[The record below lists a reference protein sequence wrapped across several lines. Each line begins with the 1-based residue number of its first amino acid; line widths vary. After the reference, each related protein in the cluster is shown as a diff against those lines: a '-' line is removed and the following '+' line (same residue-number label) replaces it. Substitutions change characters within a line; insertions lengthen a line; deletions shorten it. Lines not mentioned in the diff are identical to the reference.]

1 MLEAAAA
8 IGGLAGAIQP
18 ATSLGRRALQRLR
31 LFGSFDIRWI
41 ALGDE
46 QGLTADETDDIE
58 AFLADR
64 ESRALLSALALTLL
78 TPESELRSDSLETVK
93 GVFMN
98 SAQKW
103 RAIHSSKWYD
113 MREALWNDL
122 VRIYDRA
129 TPAGQELADAAVEY
143 EDYLR
148 SPIGRGNSAE
158 PGTAARTRYVER
170 LAVVC
175 ADIDR
180 VAEAVAVAEQVKA
193 SIAEAPAPPI
203 ITYTNSSTPA
213 TFGDLYVSR
222 TLVNKSTGAHVDG
235 LRMGERGAP
244 YRVVVHGAP
253 GAGKSTFVRNLRQEL
268 SRDPDGQPVLML
280 TARTYFP
287 GAKHLSIVEYLHG
300 ELRASSGIELTK
312 DRLRDALTLGLMV
325 VIFDGLDEVTDIN
338 QRIEMVHRISSFA
351 GEFPAAPVLVTSRS
365 IGYERAPLPAGTFDT
380 LALDEYSPEQTREYV
395 QRWFSY
401 VERPDL
407 VVDFESESESVS
419 DLKTNPL
426 LLSLLCILYRER
438 GSIPRRRR
446 DIYANCADL
455 LFHKWD
461 SHRHIDQPEEL
472 HANGDRI
479 MQELARWVY
488 KSQAAQNGLS
498 EKVITKTIGMH
509 LRDTVGVEDGEARRR
524 AAEFLEFCADR
535 AWLLGTTGTEHG
547 ERLFGFTHRTFFE
560 YFAAEAISRTSA
572 DPEKIAETLVEA
584 HKRDATTVLP
594 ELLLQ
599 AIDDKLERGAADTF
613 KRVCERTNDEI
624 LIIRLM
630 EGVPLPAPTREK
642 GSTEYSNFG
651 ERNARPRGQ
660 PFVRCYHSTETREI
674 SSSANT
680 SSATRGMGRA
690 CSPAHGQPS
699 TSAVGQVATQKHGM
713 WPWTRYPPTI
723 PTQERGTAGPSLS
736 GIGSTTRGR
745 CHQRNGTHIE
755 PTELLAAA
763 SERCGWASKSPARRP
778 RTHPGR
784 SSTTY
789 SSTSSGRPEVA
800 PSSTEQPP
808 AGLLISHCS
817 ELRPRASPRESASR
831 GTRCGPTCMHWAS
844 STKPM
849 STMRR
854 LSKSLRACCLALR
867 ETSGRCGLLQLM
879 RTATGPRHYRIH
891 SKGFR
896 GGYRIGEEES
906 GLSRSSETDP
916 SPIAGALR
924 R

>member
-8 IGGLAGAIQP
+8 IGGVVGAIQP
-18 ATSLGRRALQRLR
+18 ATSFGRRALQRLR

-64 ESRALLSALALTLL
+64 ESRALLSAPALTLL

-103 RAIHSSKWYD
+103 RATHSSKWYD
-113 MREALWNDL
+113 MREALWKDL

-148 SPIGRGNSAE
+148 SPIGRGSSSE
-158 PGTAARTRYVER
+158 PGAAARTRYVER

-180 VAEAVAVAEQVKA
+180 VADAVAIAEQVKA
-193 SIAEAPAPPI
+193 SIADAPAPPI

-222 TLVNKSTGAHVDG
+222 TLVNKSTGAQVDG

-300 ELRASSGIELTK
+300 ELQASSSIELTK

-380 LALDEYSPEQTREYV
+380 LALDEYSPEQTREYI

-479 MQELARWVY
+479 IQELARWVY
-488 KSQAAQNGLS
+488 QSQAAQNGLS

-572 DPEKIAETLVEA
+572 DPEKIAATLVEA

-613 KRVCERTNDEI
+613 KRVCERTTDEI

-630 EGVPLPAPTREK
+630 EGVPLPAPTRAKGFDRVLELWREK
-642 GSTEYSNFG
+642 RETPWPAVRALLSLNRDARDQFIREYVVGDEGNGKSLFAGAWATLDLRGGTSRYVEAWHVAVEALSPDDSHGGTWYHGAIAVWNWVNNEGPIPPAKHYVYRVNGAFGGCVGTLWLGLEMASSSTVHPSRKELDDLFLKVVGTARGRTILDGPTARGFADLALQRAENEGLPKG
-651 ERNARPRGQ
+651 ERLEGNALWAYLYALGIIYEANVYDEEAIEELESVLPRIA
-660 PFVRCYHSTETREI
+660 RDLWAMRA
-674 SSSANT
+674 SAADEDTN
-680 SSATRGMGRA
+680 
-690 CSPAHGQPS
+690 
-699 TSAVGQVATQKHGM
+699 
-713 WPWTRYPPTI
+713 
-723 PTQERGTAGPSLS
+723 GTAPMPHSLERVPRWLQDW
-736 GIGSTTRGR
+736 GRG
-745 CHQRNGTHIE
+745 
-755 PTELLAAA
+755 
-763 SERCGWASKSPARRP
+763 K
-778 RTHPGR
+778 
-784 SSTTY
+784 
-789 SSTSSGRPEVA
+789 
-800 PSSTEQPP
+800 
-808 AGLLISHCS
+808 
-817 ELRPRASPRESASR
+817 RAFTVF
-831 GTRCGPTCMHWAS
+831 G
-844 STKPM
+844 
-849 STMRR
+849 
-854 LSKSLRACCLALR
+854 
-867 ETSGRCGLLQLM
+867 
-879 RTATGPRHYRIH
+879 
-891 SKGFR
+891 
-896 GGYRIGEEES
+896 
-906 GLSRSSETDP
+906 D
-916 SPIAGALR
+916 
-924 R
+924 